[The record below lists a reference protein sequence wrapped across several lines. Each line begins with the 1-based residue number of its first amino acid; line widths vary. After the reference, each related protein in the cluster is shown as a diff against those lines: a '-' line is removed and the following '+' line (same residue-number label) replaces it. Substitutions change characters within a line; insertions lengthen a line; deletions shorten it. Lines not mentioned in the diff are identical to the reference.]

1 MKWDFR
7 CKSKY
12 EIHEYKTIK
21 NTNEKIKLR
30 LKKWK
35 LREMIERKKKKKK
48 GKKRKEKERKEKKDT
63 NKVNEGKSMENKVV
77 IYNNSI

>member
-7 CKSKY
+7 CKSTY

-35 LREMIERKKKKKK
+35 LREMIKRKKRKKKKKK
-48 GKKRKEKERKEKKDT
+48 EEKRKEKERKERQK
-63 NKVNEGKSMENKVV
+63 
-77 IYNNSI
+77 

>member
-7 CKSKY
+7 CKSTY

-30 LKKWK
+30 LKKLN
-35 LREMIERKKKKKK
+35 LREMIERKKKEKV
-48 GKKRKEKERKEKKDT
+48 KEKEKKR

-77 IYNNSI
+77 IFNNSI